1 MIFTRSRIAVTAL
14 VVAAPAF
21 AFAEPAQACSGGCDD
36 STITVHVSDD
46 TPASGQQFIARG
58 KLIMGGLPAPDHTVK
73 FQRRV
78 NGSWERIT
86 GARMQTNS
94 EGKYRMRLILSTRGK
109 RVLRAVGVG
118 QGDEPTQFEKFTVR
132 VH

>member
-1 MIFTRSRIAVTAL
+1 MFTRSRIAVAAL
-14 VVAAPAF
+14 AVAAPVVAV
-21 AFAEPAQACSGGCDD
+21 AGPAQACYGGCDD

-58 KLIMGGLPAPDHTVK
+58 KLIMGGLPAADHLVK
-73 FQRRV
+73 FQRKV
-78 NGSWERIT
+78 NGSWEPVT
-86 GARMQTNS
+86 GARIQTDS
-94 EGKYRMRLILSTRGK
+94 DGKYRMRLILSTTGR

-118 QGDEPTQFEKFTVR
+118 QGDEPTQFERFTVT